1 MPPLQFFDRH
11 APFAVVERDL
21 PHWLQAGT
29 VCFITWRTW
38 DSMPVGWVEQWLTDR
53 ANWLRAHAIE
63 PDAADWRARLRRLP
77 TAELTDFNRSFSRR
91 WEVTLDECHGSCPLR
106 RPELATLVGESL
118 RSFDGTRYHLTDS
131 VVMPNHVHLLVAFP
145 DEAAM
150 LAQCEGWKRFTAVR
164 LNRLLGRSGRFWQVD
179 GFDHLVR
186 DETHFEKFRRYIAD
200 NPRQAGLKNGEYFW
214 YSAAG
219 IS

>member
-1 MPPLQFFDRH
+1 M
-11 APFAVVERDL
+11 
-21 PHWLQAGT
+21 
-29 VCFITWRTW
+29 
-38 DSMPVGWVEQWLTDR
+38 
-53 ANWLRAHAIE
+53 
-63 PDAADWRARLRRLP
+63 
-77 TAELTDFNRSFSRR
+77 
-91 WEVTLDECHGSCPLR
+91 TLDECHGSCPLR

-118 RSFDGTRYHLTDS
+118 RSFDGTRYHLTDF

-150 LAQCEGWKRFTAVR
+150 LVQCEGWKRFTAVR

-179 GFDHLVR
+179 GFNHLVR

-219 IS
+219 IA